1 MKNFKLILQKSVL
14 NKKVAESYLNPA
26 LDGLFLPKMM
36 FLGQKHTFH
45 FSLGARWPPP
55 PKMKTTF
62 LTSKHQFRQK

>member
-1 MKNFKLILQKSVL
+1 MKNFKLILQKSLL

-45 FSLGARWPPP
+45 FSIGARFNLNFV
-55 PKMKTTF
+55 MGIF
-62 LTSKHQFRQK
+62 YCSDCQN